1 MFCSSGHASR
11 IQPPYL
17 HAGPRRGPARSPRQN
32 TSPSTHRTL
41 RGWFTH
47 ASAGGPCPSA
57 VRRPSP
63 NSLLPLRS
71 RLVPHLPS
79 PPLVPSHRRTARHVA
94 RGARARQPY
103 LTPRPGAPLPFLPV
117 INNKQPNPQS
127 RSPSHRSRRGESP
140 GSRTESI
147 SRHQGQARS
156 IHLSLFQ
163 PSFLFFVL
171 GALISSLIR
180 VQSDPIRPT
189 NRCE

>member
-11 IQPPYL
+11 IQPPSL
-17 HAGPRRGPARSPRQN
+17 HAGPRRGPARSPRPN
-32 TSPSTHRTL
+32 TSPSTHTTL
-41 RGWFTH
+41 RGRFTH

-71 RLVPHLPS
+71 RLVPHLHLPS
-79 PPLVPSHRRTARHVA
+79 PPHVPAHRRTARHVA

-117 INNKQPNPQS
+117 INKHPNPQS

-156 IHLSLFQ
+156 IHLPLSLSLQ
-163 PSFLFFVL
+163 PAILPLSSFLVL
-171 GALISSLIR
+171 
-180 VQSDPIRPT
+180 
-189 NRCE
+189 